1 MIVELLEVVDI
12 AHKHCGTGA
21 LQPMIEIFRGHRPFR
36 AGQALVLARQKAWWL
51 AVEGGRKSPGQ
62 PGFRF
67 VPSKNAARTVE
78 FHRDVKHLSGVQ
90 DYLLNVLKG
99 DILREMTTPDL
110 FRHDRNVDNA
120 KPLERLSDTRRN
132 VVQ

>member
-1 MIVELLEVVDI
+1 MGIPTDDLDI
-12 AHKHCGTGA
+12 SGPSTSSPSALIIGA
-21 LQPMIEIFRGHRPFR
+21 EFR

-51 AVEGGRKSPGQ
+51 VVEGGGKSPGQ

-67 VPSKNAARTVE
+67 VRSKNAARTVE
-78 FHRDVKHLSGVQ
+78 FHRDVKHLSRVQ

-99 DILREMTTPDL
+99 DILRVMATPDL

-120 KPLERLSDTRRN
+120 KPLEGLSDTRRD

>member
-1 MIVELLEVVDI
+1 MCSDWRWIPRWPSV
-12 AHKHCGTGA
+12 
-21 LQPMIEIFRGHRPFR
+21 
-36 AGQALVLARQKAWWL
+36 VLARQKAWWL
-51 AVEGGRKSPGQ
+51 VVEGGGKSPGQ

-78 FHRDVKHLSGVQ
+78 FHRDVKHLSHVQ

-99 DILREMTTPDL
+99 DILRYTTPDL

-120 KPLERLSDTRRN
+120 KPLERLSDTSRD
-132 VVQ
+132 VIQ